1 LKSARFLAGPISAF
15 FPVYTVPIL
24 LAGIVE
30 SYVAKQWLHYALHFS
45 DSRFPLFRR
54 MKQYYLYRHSAR
66 EIDKGYDITTR
77 FCDGVFDTR
86 FPEAVRRSLGKD

>member
-1 LKSARFLAGPISAF
+1 MPENQEMLRQALLTDLAAF
-15 FPVYTVPIL
+15 RENL
-24 LAGIVE
+24 
-30 SYVAKQWLHYALHFS
+30 
-45 DSRFPLFRR
+45 DRFPLFRR